1 MKELSVL
8 IVDDSEIDRYILTR
22 QLRESGVKN
31 IFEQDDGSS
40 AIKQLEEFEANSD
53 LYEGK
58 FPPVIIFLDINMPNL
73 GGFGF
78 LKKFAEV
85 RKELGLESCVI
96 MMYSSSERQED
107 KENAYQFD
115 FVKDYIVKGE
125 LTSED
130 LKRKLT
136 PFC

>member
-1 MKELSVL
+1 MKLKCI
-8 IVDDSEIDRYILTR
+8 IVDDEPR
-22 QLRESGVKN
+22 
-31 IFEQDDGSS
+31 
-40 AIKQLEEFEANSD
+40 AIEVLADYVKQLSTLDLLATFRNPIEALD
-53 LYEGK
+53 YLRQTT
-58 FPPVIIFLDINMPNL
+58 VDVIFLDINMPNL
-73 GGFGF
+73 GRFGF